1 MEERAL
7 KMEIF
12 HFVEIQSVFCFELH
26 FDALIKGSVQTSL
39 HVYFLK
45 TETTKHGQLTITRY
59 LQI

>member
-1 MEERAL
+1 
-7 KMEIF
+7 MEIF